1 MGGDARGAVT
11 VATAQTLPT
20 ETPHR
25 PLLVFIA
32 FAVATI
38 SLLGQGLTVGPL
50 AARLYRD
57 DPDEPDSE
65 QRVAERQQVAEV
77 LRTAVD
83 AHAGEEA
90 VDVIKAQR
98 AALLRARSELAV
110 DGEVLD
116 TALRRLDASQIEWE
130 IRRGKAV

>member
-1 MGGDARGAVT
+1 M
-11 VATAQTLPT
+11 
-20 ETPHR
+20 
-25 PLLVFIA
+25 
-32 FAVATI
+32 ATI
-38 SLLGQGLTVGPL
+38 SRLGQGLTVGPL

-77 LRTAVD
+77 LRAAVD